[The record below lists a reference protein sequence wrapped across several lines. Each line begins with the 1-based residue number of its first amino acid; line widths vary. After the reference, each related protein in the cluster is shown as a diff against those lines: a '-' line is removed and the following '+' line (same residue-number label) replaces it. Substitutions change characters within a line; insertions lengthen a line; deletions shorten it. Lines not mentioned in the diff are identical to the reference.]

1 MIVMWFV
8 HSLILVGR
16 PINVEKTPY
25 PTDSQV
31 DELHEK
37 YLKELTNLYEE
48 NKMKYGYGDIPLK
61 IKW

>member
-1 MIVMWFV
+1 M
-8 HSLILVGR
+8 
-16 PINVEKTPY
+16 EKTPH

-61 IKW
+61 IK